1 MRTRPLVLTFAVL
14 CAALIAGIGASV
26 PSAATLQT
34 YIVVLKSSAGTPAQ
48 AAAIAGVTPTHV
60 YQHALKGYAAPMTA
74 AKAMAISGLPNVR
87 FVEPDST
94 MSISTTQSPA
104 TWGLDRI
111 DQHNLPLNNQYT
123 YSATGA
129 GLKAYIL
136 DTGMRLTHVEY
147 GGRAISGFDAI
158 DGGPASDCHGHG
170 THVGGTVGSTTYGVA
185 KLVTL
190 VAVRVLNCQ
199 GSGTNAQVIQGVD
212 WVTGDHAAG
221 QAAVAN
227 MSLGGGAS
235 LALDTAIQNSIND
248 GVSYVVA
255 AGNSNAN
262 ACNYSPARL
271 AGALTVG
278 ATSNTDVRASFS
290 NFGTCVDVFAP
301 GVNITS
307 SVNDCDT
314 CVQGGWSGT
323 SMASPHAAGVAA
335 LLLHANPSL
344 TPAQVHSAVVNTA
357 TTGMVTNPGT
367 GSPNRLLF
375 VDGGALTAHRRLLRH
390 LLRHLL
396 LRHHHRLRHLLRRRR
411 RALGHGLLAD
421 ERSGRTPSSRS
432 SAPGFTACSR

>member
-1 MRTRPLVLTFAVL
+1 MRTRPLVLTFAML

-34 YIVVLKSSAGTPAQ
+34 YIVVLKSGSAGTSAQ
-48 AAAIAGVTPTHV
+48 AAAIADVTPTHI

-87 FVEPDST
+87 FVEADST
-94 MSISTTQSPA
+94 MSISTIQSPA

-111 DQHNLPLNNQYT
+111 DQHDLPLNDQYT

-129 GLKAYIL
+129 GLKAYII

-158 DGGPASDCHGHG
+158 DGGLASDCHGHG

-212 WVTGDHAAG
+212 WVTGDHLAG

-255 AGNSNAN
+255 AGNSSAN

-271 AGALTVG
+271 AAAVTVG
-278 ATSNTDVRASFS
+278 ATGSTDARASFS
-290 NFGTCVDVFAP
+290 NFG
-301 GVNITS
+301 
-307 SVNDCDT
+307 
-314 CVQGGWSGT
+314 
-323 SMASPHAAGVAA
+323 
-335 LLLHANPSL
+335 SL
-344 TPAQVHSAVVNTA
+344 
-357 TTGMVTNPGT
+357 
-367 GSPNRLLF
+367 
-375 VDGGALTAHRRLLRH
+375 
-390 LLRHLL
+390 
-396 LRHHHRLRHLLRRRR
+396 RR
-411 RALGHGLLAD
+411 RAL
-421 ERSGRTPSSRS
+421 RRV
-432 SAPGFTACSR
+432 